1 MMGERCV
8 RTNDV
13 QMNKQQYAGASNS
26 ATEKYMSK
34 MHKNIRNMEWK
45 YTDSQDSTSFTQHA
59 GLQDPSSVPD
69 AGVQSRP
76 LFFYNWSRIY

>member
-13 QMNKQQYAGASNS
+13 QMNIQQYAGASNS

-34 MHKNIRNMEWK
+34 MHKNIRNME
-45 YTDSQDSTSFTQHA
+45 
-59 GLQDPSSVPD
+59 
-69 AGVQSRP
+69 
-76 LFFYNWSRIY
+76 